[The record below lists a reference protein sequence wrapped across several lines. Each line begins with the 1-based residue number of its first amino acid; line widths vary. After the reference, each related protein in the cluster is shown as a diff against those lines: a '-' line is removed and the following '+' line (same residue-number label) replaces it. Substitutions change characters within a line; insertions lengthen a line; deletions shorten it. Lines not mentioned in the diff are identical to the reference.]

1 MLNIMSRR
9 GRAPARNSTKQEPV
23 FLGQFNQ
30 LSLRVLRGKLKQ
42 THEIIGLKDTAQ
54 LSRGGYGGGRY
65 NAWFKVELMQPAWII
80 LTKGPPRP
88 NYVQLSVYDCNGNP
102 QEGRMIF
109 EAVPP
114 RQETDFDFGRVL
126 GTQPVR
132 SQTQAQLDARKYF
145 GLRVNPE
152 TNQFNF
158 YPFFGTVSAAN
169 ADLYNNFDA
178 RRLDG
183 GNDMY
188 FPLPVGRYLIC
199 ISSTRNEPLDYEVGL
214 VIEPQD
220 DEVFLICEDDLVV
233 EIGLEDKLDKGDLIE
248 IKSPVTE
255 DITVPSGVNAFTP
268 IICSIEG
275 NPLATV
281 DVEFGATWLIS
292 TSGGQVIP
300 SGSIL
305 GEFTSGW
312 LDTFHD
318 HSQSQWTAAYQRDHR
333 ANDPL
338 PPVFV
343 PLLNRR

>member
-1 MLNIMSRR
+1 MSRR
-9 GRAPARNSTKQEPV
+9 GRAPARNSTKQDPV

-65 NAWFKVELMQPAWII
+65 NAWFKVELMEPARII

-88 NYVQLSVYDCNGNP
+88 NYVQLSVYDCHGNP

-114 RQETDFDFGRVL
+114 VQETDFDFGRVL
-126 GTQPVR
+126 GNQPLR
-132 SQTQAQLDARKYF
+132 TQTQAQLDARKYF

-158 YPFFGTVSAAN
+158 YPFFGAVSAAN

-188 FPLPVGRYLIC
+188 FPLPIGRYLIC

-233 EIGLEDKLDKGDLIE
+233 DIGLEDKLDNGALFE

-255 DITVPSGVNAFTP
+255 NVTVASGVNAFTP
-268 IICSIEG
+268 VLCSIEG
-275 NPLATV
+275 VPRKTV
-281 DVEFGATWLIS
+281 DVEFGGQWLI
-292 TSGGQVIP
+292 TTQATPTFESGN
-300 SGSIL
+300 IL

-318 HSQSQWTAAYQRDHR
+318 HSQSQWTEAYQRDHR
-333 ANDPL
+333 SNDAL
-338 PPVFV
+338 PPIFV